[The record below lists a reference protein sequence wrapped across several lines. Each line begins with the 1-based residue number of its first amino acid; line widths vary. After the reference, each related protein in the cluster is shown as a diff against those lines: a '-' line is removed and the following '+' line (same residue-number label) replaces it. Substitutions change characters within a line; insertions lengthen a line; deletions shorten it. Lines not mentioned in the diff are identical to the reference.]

1 LPRSGGPELGID
13 VRVVVD
19 ASVIVQVCLA
29 GNELGPLAAHELV
42 APPLLASEVT
52 STLSEMAYRSE
63 VPPAEARQALSGFVA
78 LQIAYER
85 PEALTLTAWDLAQT
99 LGWAKTYDAEYVALA
114 QLLDVPLVTIDERL
128 RRGVGHLVGVPEV
141 TRL

>member
-1 LPRSGGPELGID
+1 M
-13 VRVVVD
+13 RVVVD

-29 GNELGPLAAHELV
+29 GSELGPLAPHELV

-63 VPPAEARQALSGFVA
+63 VPTTAARQALRDFGA

-85 PEALTLTAWDLAQT
+85 PEALALTAWDLAHA
-99 LGWAKTYDAEYVALA
+99 LGWAKTYDADYVALA
-114 QLLDVPLVTIDERL
+114 QLLDVPLITIDERL
-128 RRGVGHLVGVPEV
+128 RRGVGHLVAVPEV